1 MFNYP
6 NIDPVAVSLGPLN
19 IHWYAISYLLGFLL
33 CWRILLSM
41 SPMQRQPWTREALW
55 DLISYGVFGVILGG
69 RMGYVLFYGFE
80 QFLND
85 PLSLL
90 RIWQGG
96 MSFHGGL
103 LGVIAALALY
113 ARRTGRRFLD
123 VTDFVAPGAPLALGL
138 GRVGNFINGELPG
151 RITDVPWALI
161 YPGDVVGRHPS
172 SLYQMSLEGPVLF
185 ALVYL
190 IARRRRGLG
199 FNSGAFLVLY
209 ALFRFTTEFFRAPD
223 PHMGFVALGWMTQ
236 GQALCVPMVILG
248 LFLMVRSQSHEGAAN
263 HTITTVK
270 NKARTR
276 KTK

>member
-41 SPMQRQPWTREALW
+41 SPMQRQPWTRDTLW

-113 ARRTGRRFLD
+113 ARRNGRRFLE

-138 GRVGNFINGELPG
+138 GRIGNFINGELPG
-151 RITDVPWALI
+151 RITDVPWAII
-161 YPGDVVGRHPS
+161 YPGEVIGRHPS

-185 ALVYL
+185 TLVYL
-190 IARRRRGLG
+190 IARRQRGLG
-199 FNSGAFLVLY
+199 FTSGAFLVLY
-209 ALFRFTTEFFRAPD
+209 AMFRFTTEFFRAPD
-223 PHMGFVALGWMTQ
+223 PHMGFVVLDWMTQ
-236 GQALCVPMVILG
+236 GQVLCGPMVILG
-248 LFLMVRSQSHEGAAN
+248 LFLMARSQTLAVEATGAIA
-263 HTITTVK
+263 TLQK
-270 NKARTR
+270 RTR
-276 KTK
+276 KRKAR

>member
-1 MFNYP
+1 
-6 NIDPVAVSLGPLN
+6 
-19 IHWYAISYLLGFLL
+19 
-33 CWRILLSM
+33 
-41 SPMQRQPWTREALW
+41 
-55 DLISYGVFGVILGG
+55 
-69 RMGYVLFYGFE
+69 MGYVLFYGFD
-80 QFLND
+80 QFLSD

-103 LGVIAALALY
+103 LGVIAALSLY
-113 ARRTGRRFLD
+113 ARRHGRRFLA

-138 GRVGNFINGELPG
+138 GRIGNFINGELPG

-185 ALVYL
+185 GLVYL
-190 IARRRRGLG
+190 IARQRRGLG
-199 FNSGAFLVLY
+199 FTSGAFLALY
-209 ALFRFTTEFFRAPD
+209 AAFRFTTEFFRAPD

-248 LFLMVRSQSHEGAAN
+248 LFLMVRSQSQVDAETGAIAA
-263 HTITTVK
+263 VQK
-270 NKARTR
+270 RTR
-276 KTK
+276 KRKTK

>member
-6 NIDPVAVSLGPLN
+6 YIDPVALSLGPVN
-19 IHWYAISYLLGFLL
+19 IHWYAISYLLGFLI

-41 SPMQRQPWTREALW
+41 SPMQRQPWHPDALW

-103 LGVIAALALY
+103 LGVIAALAFY
-113 ARRTGRRFLD
+113 ARRNGRRFLE

-138 GRVGNFINGELPG
+138 GRIGNFINGELPG
-151 RITDVPWALI
+151 RITDVPWAFI

-190 IARRRRGLG
+190 IARRRRGMG
-199 FNSGAFLVLY
+199 FTSGAFLVLY
-209 ALFRFTTEFFRAPD
+209 GLFRFTTEFFRAPD
-223 PHMGFVALGWMTQ
+223 PHMGFIAMGWITQ

-248 LFLMVRSQSHEGAAN
+248 LFLMGRSQSQKLE
-263 HTITTVK
+263 TTDAVPPVQK
-270 NKARTR
+270 RARKR